1 MLLVWSGKGWV
12 VPLFNF
18 VAFFLYAISLTPFD
32 HKHLNLLED
41 SAVHAVSCSIFG
53 GLAVFLIYR
62 FSLSAKKAKPRV
74 LIDVESGKKVVQ
86 RKSAGTFFGIK
97 TANWTVISGVLW
109 AVIAV
114 AGVAGGD
121 LR

>member
-1 MLLVWSGKGWV
+1 MILVWSGKGWA
-12 VPLFNF
+12 VPLANF
-18 VAFFLYAISLTPFD
+18 VAFFLYALSLTPFE
-32 HKHLNLLED
+32 HKHLSMWQD
-41 SAVHAVSCSIFG
+41 AAVHAATAIVFG
-53 GLAVFLIYR
+53 GAAAFFLYR

-74 LIDVESGKKVVQ
+74 LVDVETGQKVVR
-86 RKSAGTFFGIK
+86 RKSAGTFFGIP
-97 TANWTVISGVLW
+97 TANWVVIGGVLW